1 MLAVVVTL
9 GLASATVILQLWLK
23 LISRQPP
30 PGKSH
35 ALNLDDAVWW
45 IDWIVT
51 ATITLVV
58 FVLLA
63 VANNRQVTLGQVGMA
78 ILSLFLGFSAIP
90 YAVKMLC
97 YDNTGRLK
105 GWLYLVPANVMG
117 IVILLAS
124 VAAGAELNV
133 R

>member
-1 MLAVVVTL
+1 MYAVAVTL
-9 GLASATVILQLWLK
+9 GLATATVCLQLWLK

-35 ALNLDDAVWW
+35 GLNLDDAVWW

-51 ATITLVV
+51 ASVTLVG

-63 VANNRQVTLGQVGMA
+63 VANGKQVTLGQVA
-78 ILSLFLGFSAIP
+78 LALFSLFLGYSAMP
-90 YAVKMLC
+90 YGVKMLC
-97 YDNTGRLK
+97 YDSQGQLK
-105 GWLYLVPANVMG
+105 GWRYIVPANIVG
-117 IVILLAS
+117 IMILLSS

-133 R
+133 